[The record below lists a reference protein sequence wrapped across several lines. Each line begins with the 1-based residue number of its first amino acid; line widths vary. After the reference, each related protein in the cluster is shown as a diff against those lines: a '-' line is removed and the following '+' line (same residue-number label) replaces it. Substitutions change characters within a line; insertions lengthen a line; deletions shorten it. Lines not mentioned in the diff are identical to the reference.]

1 LEGEVLN
8 NSHLALA
15 LSAALSLAPAAAHA
29 QATLAPVSATAM
41 PMVVGAPTQTA
52 MLRAGTSVPLRT
64 ITALTTNGKTLKVG
78 QRFDLETTEAVSV
91 NGQVVIPAGSRA
103 VGEITDVRNKGMWG
117 KSGRIGARLIYV
129 QANDRRLRLSGS
141 MDDKGVTGTGG
152 VVAAAVLVPVVGFFV
167 TGTSAEIA
175 AGSNTTGFLEEDVP
189 VAFASAPA
197 PMVVQP
203 AVAAPIAAPAGTS
216 LTVSAAPAVASA
228 AKVIP
233 AVATGVVQQ

>member
-1 LEGEVLN
+1 MEGEVLKHA
-8 NSHLALA
+8 HLALA
-15 LSAALSLAPAAAHA
+15 FGAALTLAPVAAHA

-41 PMVVGAPTQTA
+41 PMVIGAPMQTA

-64 ITALTTNGKTLKVG
+64 LTALTTDGKKLKVG

-129 QANDRRLRLSGS
+129 QANDRRLRLGGS

-152 VVAAAVLVPVVGFFV
+152 VVAAAILVPVVGFFV
-167 TGTSAEIA
+167 TGTSAAIA
-175 AGSNTTGFLEEDVP
+175 PGSNTTGYLEEDVP
-189 VAFASAPA
+189 VAFASVPA
-197 PMVVQP
+197 PMMVQP
-203 AVAAPIAAPAGTS
+203 AVAAPVAAPAAPV
-216 LTVSAAPAVASA
+216 TVAAAPTATPI

-233 AVATGVVQQ
+233 AVATGVTQQ